1 MVDTVANFEWLLYT
15 LFRRK
20 PMAKKH
26 NFQEGSAEVK
36 PVTVFGKNTIL
47 TEKEDIAYYMNW
59 IREIRIQNQL
69 IGNISMNGT
78 YQIPEKLRREL
89 VKMEKEAVDLSP
101 SYYIALSVYMKKTF
115 NFAVEVEVLEDGRAC
130 ASLFLNEV
138 VQDVEGVS
146 SLRTFIAKTI
156 EPFDG
161 QFESVVC
168 AKFHIVDTPKS
179 IQETDIPEI
188 TIELQDQLDD
198 WLYMEEIDDIGS
210 QIYVMR
216 LLKELQS
223 AGPVGQKI
231 VADYKAAILKNKVDE
246 KAKGIHI
253 KLRRLLDEI
262 IEKNGGLDQ
271 LPISK
276 EVLRQ
281 PKKEFN
287 VTMRKVQAAKQAA
300 SPVAANEV
308 KGKIAGK
315 ATTAA
320 AKSAG
325 AVKAAAKPA
334 KGKQAGKKPA
344 KAKKKATKADK
355 AVKKDKKDKK
365 VSASYPGGKVYT
377 AEDFAAS
384 KKLNV
389 EEEPLIIRAEPKNKG
404 KSKVKESMQVKDV
417 LSDLNVFRGRE
428 ANENND
434 LVKSLLNDINKART
448 EETMQQTMQNQKHHH
463 DAEME

>member
-1 MVDTVANFEWLLYT
+1 
-15 LFRRK
+15 
-20 PMAKKH
+20 MAKKH

-36 PVTVFGKNTIL
+36 PVTVFGKNSIL
-47 TEKEDIAYYMNW
+47 TEKEDIEYYMNW
-59 IREIRIQNQL
+59 VREIRIQNQL
-69 IGNISMNGT
+69 IGNISTNGT

-89 VKMEKEAVDLSP
+89 VKMEKEAVDLSR
-101 SYYIALSVYMKKTF
+101 SYYIALSVFMKKTF
-115 NFAVEVEVLEDGRAC
+115 NFAVEVEVLEDGRAS

-188 TIELQDQLDD
+188 TLELQGQLDE
-198 WLYMEEIDDIGS
+198 WLYTEEIDDIGS

-276 EVLRQ
+276 EVLLQ

-308 KGKIAGK
+308 NGKIAGK
-315 ATTAA
+315 AATGA

-334 KGKQAGKKPA
+334 KGKQAGKKPV
-344 KAKKKATKADK
+344 KAKKKAAKADK
-355 AVKKDKKDKK
+355 GGGKAKKDKKES
-365 VSASYPGGKVYT
+365 VSYPGGKVYT
-377 AEDFAAS
+377 AEDFISS
-384 KKLNV
+384 KKIKL
-389 EEEPLIIRAEPKNKG
+389 EEEPLIIAESKRAELKNKE
-404 KSKVKESMQVKDV
+404 KSKVKESMKVENV
-417 LSDLNVFRGRE
+417 LSDLNILRGRGANKNNE
-428 ANENND
+428 SNENND
-434 LVKSLLNDINKART
+434 LVKSLLDDMNKVRT
-448 EETMQQTMQNQKHHH
+448 ENAMQKQKENAVQKQKQQT